1 MHMVWSQE
9 SKFKCGDNRTLSSAT
24 VIDSTMTGIK
34 FCSSNKMNLSNF
46 VILDSIAQHFD
57 SLAVAFPPLMSHLSQ
72 MGKTISITRD
82 QVGERFES
90 PYGVSSAIP
99 CRNDETFSP
108 KVI

>member
-9 SKFKCGDNRTLSSAT
+9 SEFKCGDNRTLSSAT
-24 VIDSTMTGIK
+24 VIDNTMIGIK
-34 FCSSNKMNLSNF
+34 FCSPNTMNLPNS
-46 VILDSIAQHFD
+46 VLIGSIAQHFD
-57 SLAVAFPPLMSHLSQ
+57 SPAFAFPPLMSHLSQ
-72 MGKTISITRD
+72 MGKTISITREK
-82 QVGERFES
+82 VGEFEF